1 MTAYKSAPTSP
12 SPTRPAPTSP
22 ANVAPPAAPP
32 VTQSGLSA
40 EEWFM
45 MGPDQ
50 QDIRRSRPYFL
61 VPLFED
67 APVRVGRTSGMKTGG
82 NEYQD
87 TRQEVQARIRAFLLK
102 QREKPAGVGQGPVT
116 DVYVISHGW
125 HRNFYAGIS
134 AYDRLSSRLALLVGD
149 GRISLLPNMPFN
161 PLFITLH
168 WHSDPGDD
176 DWMDKSGRR
185 HKASFMAEAARLFM
199 LEPEKALE
207 YAAKRQPPPANY
219 LGYRPDSLDMVHDFE
234 QIFEYFSELSAP
246 DRSHTWDANLTQNPD
261 RLKRMAEDLHAILA
275 CYTLTE
281 ARFARPEDKVVVA
294 WRCYHEADCRGVQVD
309 AEKPDNNAP
318 ARFLSGSQSV
328 VAIARFATL
337 ILGLPAVLLVLS
349 KPVVPYIWHHLLGTV
364 IVLLLAAGASAL
376 LLEENAKW
384 REAWKR
390 EHAREK
396 PESGL
401 PLVRL
406 VAYLVLQLVCILP
419 ALARC
424 LLTYLS
430 SAIAGRPLA
439 HLYDERS
446 VNEAI
451 PPEVRLARYPVR
463 ILKQAIGPDSSVMPL
478 ADALDSQVAFWEM
491 QRKGAWTG
499 DQAGE
504 FLKEVIE
511 ANPET
516 FAPPVGQSAPRLH
529 LLGHSFGGLVVANM
543 ARKLHTLKL
552 SARINSLCMLE
563 GAIASGWLSDEPD
576 LVKQITLGN
585 RGVITSIF
593 SRYDTANGYIYPLV
607 NQARQALGGVGMC
620 AVSFDRNTPPMIP
633 EWRNGFASL
642 VSPPDLQVTA
652 PCMLNIDASRLI
664 YYGAPAMGGGH
675 GDIFKD
681 DVLHLLWAVTHIPAR
696 LQAAAQQPKAAES
709 T

>member
-1 MTAYKSAPTSP
+1 MTAY
-12 SPTRPAPTSP
+12 TRAT
-22 ANVAPPAAPP
+22 VPPLQATAAPP

-40 EEWFM
+40 EEWFT

-67 APVRVGRTSGMKTGG
+67 APVKPGKTPQMKTGG

-125 HRNFYAGIS
+125 HRNFYAGIA

-185 HKASFMAEAARLFM
+185 HKASFMADAAGLFM
-199 LEPEKALE
+199 LELEKAKE
-207 YAAKRQPPPANY
+207 YSTKRQSPPATY

-246 DRSHTWDANLTQNPD
+246 DRSHTWDANLTQNPA
-261 RLKRMAEDLHAILA
+261 RLKQMAEDLYAILA
-275 CYTLTE
+275 YYTLKE
-281 ARFARPEDKVVVA
+281 DCFARPEDKVVVA
-294 WRCYHEADCRGVQVD
+294 WRCYHEAECRGVQVD
-309 AEKPDNNAP
+309 AEKPDNAP

-328 VAIARFATL
+328 VAMARFATL
-337 ILGLPAVLLVLS
+337 ILGLPAILLVLS
-349 KPVVPYIWHHLLGTV
+349 KPVVPYLLHHWLATV
-364 IVLLLAAGASAL
+364 IALLLLAGLSAL
-376 LLEENAKW
+376 LLEENAKR
-384 REAWKR
+384 REAWKL

-401 PLVRL
+401 PLMRVG
-406 VAYLVLQLVCILP
+406 AYLVLQLVCIVP

-424 LLTYLS
+424 LLTYLV
-430 SAIAGRPLA
+430 SALAGKPLA
-439 HLYDERS
+439 YLYDERS
-446 VNEAI
+446 VNETI

-463 ILKQAIGPDSSVMPL
+463 ILKQAIGPDSGVMPL
-478 ADALDSQVAFWEM
+478 ADALDSQIAFWEM

-516 FAPPVGQSAPRLH
+516 FAPAAEKSAPRLH
-529 LLGHSFGGLVVANM
+529 LMGHSFGGLVVANM

-552 SARINSLCMLE
+552 SERINSLCMLE

-576 LVKQITLGN
+576 MVKQITLGN

-607 NQARQALGGVGMC
+607 NQARQALGSVGMC

-652 PCMLNIDASRLI
+652 PCMLNIDASRLV

-696 LQAAAQQPKAAES
+696 LQAAAQQNKAAES